1 LTSVDI
7 PNSVNRIWD
16 EAFLGCT
23 GLTSVEIPNSVI
35 TIDYGVFSGCIGLTS
50 ITIPNSVTYIG
61 HSAFEGC
68 IGLTS
73 VVIPNSVTSMG
84 GAFGNCTGLTSI
96 TVEHETP
103 IDYDNAF
110 ENVDKTNCILYVPL
124 GSKTTYESA
133 EYWNEF
139 EHIVEYGGEPDTDIS
154 ALDNVIYV
162 DQVDGRIG
170 DTMDIPVKL
179 KNDFDVRG
187 FQFTMELPEGTT
199 VNSWKM
205 STNRLPAGAT
215 ESDKV
220 SMQKIEGNKIVV
232 ACTLNY
238 GDATFTGNDGVIA
251 TVNVTFADDMEVGSY
266 PIYLTACDVTTAGGS
281 DEDLSDVKSTLVL
294 EDYLPGDANGDGKV
308 RIGDATAILNYIV
321 GNVSNNF
328 QMKAADTNGDGRIRI
343 GDATAVLNL
352 IVNQL

>member
-1 LTSVDI
+1 
-7 PNSVNRIWD
+7 
-16 EAFLGCT
+16 
-23 GLTSVEIPNSVI
+23 
-35 TIDYGVFSGCIGLTS
+35 
-50 ITIPNSVTYIG
+50 
-61 HSAFEGC
+61 
-68 IGLTS
+68 
-73 VVIPNSVTSMG
+73 
-84 GAFGNCTGLTSI
+84 
-96 TVEHETP
+96 
-103 IDYDNAF
+103 
-110 ENVDKTNCILYVPL
+110 VPL

-251 TVNVTFADDMEVGSY
+251 TVNVTFADDMEEGSY
-266 PIYLTACDVTTAGGS
+266 PIYLTACASNDATGYYNPQ
-281 DEDLSDVKSTLVL
+281 LSDVKSTLVL
-294 EDYLPGDANGDGKV
+294 ENYVSGDANGDGRV
-308 RIGDATAILNYIV
+308 MIGDVTAILNYIV
-321 GNVSNNF
+321 GNQFDNF
-328 QMKAADTNGDGRIRI
+328 EMKAADVNGDGKVLI
-343 GDATAVLNL
+343 GDVTAVLNL
-352 IVNQL
+352 IVNQ